1 MKNFLIN
8 LILFIIMWGG
18 FVAGLHFIRFIL
30 DHSTVTMPIIIV
42 FIIIM
47 LIKEFKLYLQNNK

>member
-8 LILFIIMWGG
+8 LVLFILMWGG
-18 FVAGLHFIRFIL
+18 FIAGLHLIRFIL
-30 DHSTVTMPIIIV
+30 DHPTVTMPIMIV